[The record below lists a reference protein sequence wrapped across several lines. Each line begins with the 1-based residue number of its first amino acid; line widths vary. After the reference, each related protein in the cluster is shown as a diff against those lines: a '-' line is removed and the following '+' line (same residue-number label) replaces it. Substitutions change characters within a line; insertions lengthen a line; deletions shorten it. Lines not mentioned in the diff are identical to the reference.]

1 MSWYKNTAAQ
11 LINYIASIALF
22 CTKAPRFPFPD
33 IQQRNQIKS
42 SASPITN
49 TTSVYIVSADKQR
62 ADYVF
67 MQKKNFLNMPAKF
80 TSIRLGSL
88 ILWTLFEIEKYIIFF
103 FCWSTCRHG
112 CNIPRHVDWFLY
124 SLGLGYRKMR
134 SGKWHD
140 FCNIYIAFNVYTIQ
154 GRRTHSFAIEPKRA
168 REWTDFIGRFF
179 NLFRRI

>member
-11 LINYIASIALF
+11 LINYIASIALL

-33 IQQRNQIKS
+33 IQPPNKDIR
-42 SASPITN
+42 ITN

-103 FCWSTCRHG
+103 LLVDVS
-112 CNIPRHVDWFLY
+112 PRLQHT
-124 SLGLGYRKMR
+124 
-134 SGKWHD
+134 
-140 FCNIYIAFNVYTIQ
+140 AP
-154 GRRTHSFAIEPKRA
+154 RRLV
-168 REWTDFIGRFF
+168 FI
-179 NLFRRI
+179 